1 MFFTANIGPVCH
13 GWTHGTACASW
24 RSQNCWK
31 WTCGQSIWDSTPTF
45 LWSVGEHQFIC
56 TAVTG
61 SVRGSSLRLVFT
73 LLPRGSCFVQPDGGL
88 AGVGVTLGR
97 FNDAGLGSHKALKPV
112 WGLRA
117 ISDCCRSQSGC
128 KKPTMIWERVT
139 VGNPHFATYLLH
151 LYSLAVYRWLYRM
164 RYFLAGEP

>member
-1 MFFTANIGPVCH
+1 M
-13 GWTHGTACASW
+13 
-24 RSQNCWK
+24 
-31 WTCGQSIWDSTPTF
+31 
-45 LWSVGEHQFIC
+45 GEHQFIC

-112 WGLRA
+112 TGGFAPFRTDGNLL
-117 ISDCCRSQSGC
+117 SDREQSWC
-128 KKPTMIWERVT
+128 KKPTMI
-139 VGNPHFATYLLH
+139 
-151 LYSLAVYRWLYRM
+151 
-164 RYFLAGEP
+164 